1 MPLTAVDIIGQ
12 TRHILQDRQEPYRY
26 AEDDLITALNYAMTE
41 VRRLRPDA
49 FAGAFTTTTAPQFH
63 DPTGGDPMD
72 GSIPTT
78 DPWPIDEMFIAPVT
92 EYVAAH
98 AELRDDEFVDGAASP
113 ESGRAQLFYQRFVAR
128 LTTNAM

>member
-1 MPLTAVDIIGQ
+1 MPLTAADALVQ
-12 TRHILQDRQEPYRY
+12 SRHILQDRVEPYRY
-26 AEDDLITALNYAMTE
+26 TEPELITILNYAMTE

-49 FAGAFTTTTAPQFH
+49 FAGTFTTVTTPQFY
-63 DPTGGDPMD
+63 DPTEPDPLD

-92 EYVAAH
+92 EYVAAY

-113 ESGRAQLFYQRFVAR
+113 ESGRSQLLHQRFVAR
-128 LTTNAM
+128 LLTNSM